1 MLDQAQEWIENA
13 LVDREWLGLDATEWV
28 VGLVVWVGVT
38 FALYSVHRLLAWRLA
53 AFAARTDTFVD
64 DLLAEAFKRTRLY
77 FLTALA
83 LYLTVLALPVP
94 ESAETVVHWI
104 GRIAFLAFLLQM
116 IRWGSSLISLWVEH
130 YRERKLEKD
139 AGAVTMAQAGGFLGR
154 LALWI
159 IVILLALDN
168 FGIEVTAL
176 VASLGI
182 GGIAVA
188 LAVQSI
194 FADLIASL
202 AIVFDKPFVVGD
214 FLIVGEF
221 LGTVEHVGL
230 KTTRLRSLSGEQLI
244 FSNSDLV
251 GSRVRNYKRMHER
264 RIAFTLGVVYQT
276 SYEQLARIPGMLREM
291 VEAQEGVR
299 FDRAHFKGYGDF
311 ALQFEIVYYVLS
323 PDYARYMDVQQ
334 AINLAIYQRF
344 EQEGIAFAYPTQSLY
359 LEKVP
364 PMARNGWEA
373 GRTSEGDM
381 DVRGEGDGFRSKE
394 R

>member
-1 MLDQAQEWIENA
+1 MLEQAQDWIENM
-13 LVDREWLGLDATEWV
+13 LVGREWLGLDATEWLI
-28 VGLVVWVGVT
+28 GLVVWVGIT
-38 FALYSVHRLLAWRLA
+38 FALYSVHRLLAWRLS

-64 DLLAEAFKRTRLY
+64 DLIAEAFKRTRLY
-77 FLTALA
+77 FLIALS
-83 LYLTVLALPVP
+83 LYLTALALPVP
-94 ESAETVVHWI
+94 ESAERVVHWI

-159 IVILLALDN
+159 IVVLLALDN

-214 FLIVGEF
+214 FLIVGDF

-251 GSRVRNYKRMHER
+251 SSRVRNYKRMHER
-264 RIAFTLGVVYQT
+264 RIVFTLGIVYQT
-276 SYEQLARIPGMLREM
+276 PYEQLARIPALLREM

-323 PDYARYMDVQQ
+323 PDYTRYMDVQQ

-344 EQEGIAFAYPTQSLY
+344 EEEGIRFAYPTQSLY

-364 PMARNGWEA
+364 PLARNGREEEWEK
-373 GRTSEGDM
+373 GS
-381 DVRGEGDGFRSKE
+381 RGEG
-394 R
+394 